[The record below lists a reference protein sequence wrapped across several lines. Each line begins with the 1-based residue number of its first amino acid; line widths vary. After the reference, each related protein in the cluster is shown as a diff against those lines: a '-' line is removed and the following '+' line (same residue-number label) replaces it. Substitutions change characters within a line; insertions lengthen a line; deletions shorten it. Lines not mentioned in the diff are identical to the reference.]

1 MSNSDNP
8 GNGAAFQRQVF
19 AWLEKHYKKRFILE
33 KKIPIG
39 KPAKDHKF
47 DIVDEEGTIAI
58 ECKRYTWTE
67 SGNVPS
73 ATMGFANEAAF
84 YLTFLPESYE
94 KYIVMLRSYHPKH
107 QESLAEYYF
116 RTNRHLLGKIKVAE
130 YDPETDDLRVVG
142 EGARATDGSYLKI
155 IEEYLN
161 AEGHLYKTQLLEE
174 IEKRRAG
181 KKYTLREHVRGMLYA
196 FLSSQTKWYRIQP
209 HLTEIDKLFFDYDVE
224 KILAH
229 SPAYYYDALYNI
241 KCGNIST
248 KAQMESLP
256 DNIHLLQ
263 RIEDEYGSID
273 TFITSENPDVIVQKL
288 SKGSSPYKVKM
299 LGEALAWEYLRNVG
313 IDGAKPDT
321 HLRRFLGAD
330 RMGAG
335 ENSPATTGEVNAQV
349 TKLSEQTGMPRVEID
364 NLIWSFC
371 ADRYGEICT
380 ATPHCARCPIADYC
394 NRANYISE

>member
-8 GNGAAFQRQVF
+8 GNGANFQRQVF
-19 AWLEKHYKKRFILE
+19 GWFENHYKQRFILE

-47 DIVDEEGTIAI
+47 DIVDDAGTIAI

-73 ATMGFANEAAF
+73 AKMGFTNEAAF
-84 YLTFLPESYE
+84 YLTFLPDSYE
-94 KYIVMLRSYHPKH
+94 KYIVMLRSYHPKR
-107 QESLAEYYF
+107 QESLAEYYY
-116 RTNRHLLGKIKVAE
+116 RTNRHLIGKIKVAE
-130 YDPETDDLRVVG
+130 YDPESDELRVIG
-142 EGARATDGSYLKI
+142 DGAATTNGAYLKI
-155 IEEYLN
+155 IQDYLN
-161 AEGHLYKTQLLEE
+161 AEGLLYETNLPERIK
-174 IEKRRAG
+174 KRKAG
-181 KKYTLREHVRGMLYA
+181 KMYTMQEHVRGIIYA
-196 FLSSQTKWYRIQP
+196 FLSSQTKWHRIEP
-209 HLTEIDKLFFDYDVE
+209 HLGEIDKLFFNYDIG

-229 SPAYYYDALYNI
+229 SPAYFYDSLYSL

-256 DNIHLLQ
+256 DIIHLLQ
-263 RIEDEYGSID
+263 HIENEYGSID
-273 TFITSENPDVIVQKL
+273 SFITSEEPDIIVQKL
-288 SKGSSPYKVKM
+288 SKGSSPYKIKM

-330 RMGAG
+330 RMGTG
-335 ENSPATTGEVNAQV
+335 ENSPATVSEVNEQV
-349 TKLSEQTGMPRVEID
+349 TQLSEQTGLYKGEID

-371 ADRYGEICT
+371 ADGYGEICT
-380 ATPHCARCPIADYC
+380 ATPHCGKCPIADYC
-394 NRANYISE
+394 NSNN